1 MCADRGFGEV
11 DRTDALFLQ
20 GREDRFVVCGRG
32 ERRQFVREHL
42 RRDCTSMVCIRMWF
56 FAAAAC
62 RSARAVALMWAL
74 GAVSAELVHE
84 VMVFA
89 DVDTAGFAFA
99 DSKLRIGLDRDPAV
113 TKRNLIG
120 QVIFQAVC
128 EIHPKK
134 CLRDRGSAVRE
145 FRFPARNSSGP
156 ASAGRSARNGQRQ
169 ADKNGDD
176 AGFSVFLIFSLCF
189 RWFLLVFHLTTP
201 FFLSCIFS

>member
-1 MCADRGFGEV
+1 MVGAVINIFACVRGQGFGEV

-32 ERRQFVREHL
+32 ERWQFVREHL
-42 RRDCTSMVCIRMWF
+42 RCDRDQHGLHTDVVLCGGRLQVSQGGRVD
-56 FAAAAC
+56 
-62 RSARAVALMWAL
+62 VELL
-74 GAVSAELVHE
+74 GVVSAELVHE

-128 EIHPKK
+128 EITRKNVFEIGDRH
-134 CLRDRGSAVRE
+134 LREIPFFPLGIVVVRRQRADQRG
-145 FRFPARNSSGP
+145 
-156 ASAGRSARNGQRQ
+156 NGQQQ

-176 AGFSVFLIFSLCF
+176 AGFGVFLIFSLCF
-189 RWFLLVFHLTTP
+189 L
-201 FFLSCIFS
+201 